1 MTSDLTLAQCRDLAR
16 WGLEQTLNPH
26 GDEYVGFYDD
36 PNGDGTKLSRHV
48 RLVARKYERECKRNG
63 YEWKL
68 GMFEPRPARN
78 GFKR

>member
-1 MTSDLTLAQCRDLAR
+1 MTAIA
-16 WGLEQTLNPH
+16 
-26 GDEYVGFYDD
+26 
-36 PNGDGTKLSRHV
+36 TKLARHV